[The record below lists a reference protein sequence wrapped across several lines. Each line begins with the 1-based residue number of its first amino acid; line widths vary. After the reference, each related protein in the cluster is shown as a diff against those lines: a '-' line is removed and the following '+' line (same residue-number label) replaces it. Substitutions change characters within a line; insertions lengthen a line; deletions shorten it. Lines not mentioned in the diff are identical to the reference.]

1 MMEINKKDLR
11 KISRAFRSI
20 ANRIIN
26 VHYQEF
32 NSVLKMFID
41 YIDNTKLIS
50 DYINSIVV
58 EEMDISKE
66 VSEVRRSYGRAVF
79 DTGTN
84 AEEEIVY
91 TYKILKY
98 LKENS
103 VGIGAIGLSYSN
115 STKYQDMAKG
125 FGNRVILPF
134 VNHIDDYL
142 TEIAIDMGFDEETK
156 YMINVNGGQ
165 AQVNIANDYAT
176 VTANQTNNVR
186 GEELDKLVGS
196 IKILLT
202 DDIPRDEKE
211 MINDNV
217 DIIQEELKKDNPKK
231 GFLKAAWSGIETA
244 MEKVPK
250 AVSLIESLGKLKVFV
265 KPFIE

>member
-20 ANRIIN
+20 ANRTIN

-32 NSVLKMFID
+32 NSILKMFLD
-41 YIDNTKLIS
+41 YIDSTKLIS

-58 EEMDISKE
+58 EDKDINKE
-66 VSEVRRSYGRAVF
+66 VSEVTQSYGRAIF

-91 TYKILKY
+91 TYKILKH
-98 LKENS
+98 LNENN
-103 VGIGAIGLSYSN
+103 IAIQSFGLSYSH
-115 STKYQDMAKG
+115 SRKFQDMAKG
-125 FGNRVILPF
+125 FGYRVILPF
-134 VNHIDDYL
+134 VNHIEDYL
-142 TEIAIDMGFDEETK
+142 TEIAIDMGFDEEAK

-165 AQVNIANDYAT
+165 AQVNIANDTSTITAT
-176 VTANQTNNVR
+176 QTNNVHD
-186 GEELDKLVGS
+186 EELAELVTS
-196 IKILLT
+196 IKALLT

-211 MINDNV
+211 LIKDNI
-217 DIIQEELKKDNPKK
+217 DIVQEELKKENPKR

-244 MEKVPK
+244 MEKVPQ
-250 AVSLIESLGKLKVFV
+250 AVSLIENLGKLRILI